1 MHYGMSFILCSQ
13 IVEILKY
20 MIKNNV
26 ERVHDD
32 APLKFLELV
41 QLFRAARV
49 EDLELLWRQY
59 RNKPAYR

>member
-1 MHYGMSFILCSQ
+1 
-13 IVEILKY
+13 

-26 ERVHDD
+26 ERVHED
-32 APLKFLELV
+32 APLKLLELI